1 MVILTR
7 MKTTVEIPDE
17 IFHEAKSLAARQRTT
32 LRSLIE
38 EGLRWV
44 LSQRRRGDAFVLRDA
59 AVDGRGVRDEI
70 DEGNWEEM
78 RDRIYRGRGG

>member
-1 MVILTR
+1 MASN
-7 MKTTVEIPDE
+7 MKTTLEIPDDLLN
-17 IFHEAKSLAARQRTT
+17 EAKTVAATEQVT

-44 LSQRRRGDAFVLRDA
+44 LSRRRRQTEGFVLREA
-59 AVDGRGVRDEI
+59 AVSGNGAREGI
-70 DEGNWEEM
+70 DEGDWEQM